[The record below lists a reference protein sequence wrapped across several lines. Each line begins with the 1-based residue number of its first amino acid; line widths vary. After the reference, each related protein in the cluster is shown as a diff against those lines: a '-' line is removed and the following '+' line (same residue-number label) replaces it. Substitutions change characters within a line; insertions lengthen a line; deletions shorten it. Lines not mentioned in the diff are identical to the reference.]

1 MDKSTVWL
9 ASEQDLVK
17 LGLTERGDI
26 ICIKSYCVP
35 SNMEEQKDELLTVIS
50 NTGKERVN
58 KKSRQSKAVSI
69 GWMHFNCIKERYVR
83 VNQNKGGGMRRF
95 TFSSN
100 TSEEHI
106 LSKAKETFFNK
117 KKTSYGNE
125 EDSKFFLGN
134 FQGKVM
140 DTKEFILQDYITSN
154 KLTKTRLFLYVYSK
168 PKSNLELINDMIQD
182 DADFTDDLDYI
193 FPSVSNIAFL
203 SATSASLETNSN
215 TINLHESSSAEGNL
229 KNAGKVYDAS
239 NENEEHFEERRVL
252 PTFENATSHSAFV
265 PAPSSTFLSS
275 VAMSN
280 ELQSFTEDLPC

>member
-1 MDKSTVWL
+1 MDKSAVWS

-69 GWMHFNCIKERYVR
+69 GWMHFNCMKERYVR
-83 VNQNKGGGMRRF
+83 VNENKGGGMRRF

-100 TSEEHI
+100 ASGEHI

-117 KKTSYGNE
+117 KKTLYGNE
-125 EDSKFFLGN
+125 EDLKFFLGN
-134 FQGKVM
+134 FQGKVI

-154 KLTKTRLFLYVYSK
+154 KLTKTRLFLLSK
-168 PKSNLELINDMIQD
+168 PKSKLELINDMIQD
-182 DADFTDDLDYI
+182 DVDFADDLDDI
-193 FPSVSNIAFL
+193 FPSVSNITFS
-203 SATSASLETNSN
+203 SATKKQIT
-215 TINLHESSSAEGNL
+215 
-229 KNAGKVYDAS
+229 
-239 NENEEHFEERRVL
+239 
-252 PTFENATSHSAFV
+252 
-265 PAPSSTFLSS
+265 
-275 VAMSN
+275 
-280 ELQSFTEDLPC
+280 